1 MDQVK
6 TCIFTAVF
14 YFSALSF
21 GFSETVV
28 LKSGQ
33 EIEGKIIEQTDKYV
47 KLEFQGIELVY
58 YQDEIASINQ
68 EITGRAEAM
77 SPQLESLYKAYTSS
91 LQAPKKSIPP
101 ETLKTAEPASESKP
115 DTQDKQAI
123 ESVASQEKIA
133 GVDITKLPPG
143 VQKAIK
149 EALAKKQIH
158 NSMAQADK

>member
-6 TCIFTAVF
+6 TCIFAAVL

-58 YQDEIASINQ
+58 YQNEIASIKQ
-68 EITGRAEAM
+68 EIAGRAEAM

-91 LQAPKKSIPP
+91 LQAPKKSTPP
-101 ETLKTAEPASESKP
+101 EALKTAEPVLESKP
-115 DTQDKQAI
+115 DTQNKQAVKSANLK
-123 ESVASQEKIA
+123 ETIA
-133 GVDITKLPPG
+133 GVDITQLPPG
-143 VQKAIK
+143 YQKAIK
-149 EALAKKQIH
+149 EVLAKQQIH
-158 NSMAQADK
+158 NSMAQEDK